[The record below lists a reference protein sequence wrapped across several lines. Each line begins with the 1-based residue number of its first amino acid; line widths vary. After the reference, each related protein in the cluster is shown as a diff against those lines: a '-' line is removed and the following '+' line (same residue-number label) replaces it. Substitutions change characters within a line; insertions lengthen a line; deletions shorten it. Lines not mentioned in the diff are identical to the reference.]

1 MDIILKQFNE
11 NWIYIVSQFRWQ
23 DGVDLLVVWF
33 LVYRLLLLI
42 RKTGAVQILSGLGLL
57 AIFYIL
63 SVNFSLFTFNWI
75 LEKFFSHLFLI
86 VVILFQSE
94 IRRILAQLG
103 SQSFFNGVS
112 VVQETHVVEE
122 IVQGIVTVAQKGYG
136 ALVVIEHDISVDY
149 HIESGT
155 EMDCKVSAEVIESV
169 FLPGSPVHDGAM
181 VIRNSRVLSVGCFL
195 PLSKNPILDRNLGTR
210 HRAALGLTE
219 ETDALVLVVSEE
231 SRSVGVVLAGQLTPN
246 VDGKQLRRS
255 LYEFLGLKYKGVSS

>member
-1 MDIILKQFNE
+1 MESIIKQFTD
-11 NWIYIVSQFRWQ
+11 NWHYIVSQMRWQ
-23 DGVDLLVVWF
+23 DGLDLVVVWF

-63 SVNFSLFTFNWI
+63 SLHFGLFTFSWI
-75 LEKFFSHLFLI
+75 LDKFFAHLFLI

-94 IRRILAQLG
+94 IRRVLAQLG
-103 SQSFFNGVS
+103 SQSLLSGVS

-122 IVQGIVTVAQKGYG
+122 IVKGLMAVAQKGYG
-136 ALVVIEHDISVDY
+136 ALVVIERDISVDY

-155 EMDCKVSAEVIESV
+155 EMDSRVSAEIIEAV
-169 FLPGSPVHDGAM
+169 FYPSSPVHDGAM
-181 VIRNSRVLSVGCFL
+181 VIRNSRILWAGCFL
-195 PLSKNPILDRNLGTR
+195 PLSKNPVLDRNLGTR

-231 SRSVGVVLAGQLTPN
+231 SKSVGVAHGGQLTPN
-246 VDGKQLRRS
+246 VDANQLRRFM
-255 LYEFLGLKYKGVSS
+255 YEFLGLKYKGVGT